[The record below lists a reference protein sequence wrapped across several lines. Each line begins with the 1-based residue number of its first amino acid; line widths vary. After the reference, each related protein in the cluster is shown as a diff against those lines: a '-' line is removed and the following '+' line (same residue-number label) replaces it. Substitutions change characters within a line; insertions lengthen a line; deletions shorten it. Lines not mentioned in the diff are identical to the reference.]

1 MKHSP
6 ISLPVAFKK
15 KIDKKI
21 NKAIALCIAFH
32 VTATL
37 VSNVFEA
44 GKPTNIECEYT
55 WVGT

>member
-1 MKHSP
+1 M
-6 ISLPVAFKK
+6 AFKK